1 MFGGGDRGGEV
12 FVSTL
17 FGFLGGGGVPEIVY
31 LPDKT

>member
-17 FGFLGGGGVPEIVY
+17 FVVAEGKGEGGGGGFQR
-31 LPDKT
+31 